1 MLWLMEK
8 TFLTN
13 QLKIRTYD
21 NIWKTGQDDDYATG
35 CLQGYV
41 NFKNYYKVIA
51 ADLIKQQAL
60 YSDPKCNTKN

>member
-21 NIWKTGQDDDYATG
+21 NIWKNGQHDDYATG

-60 YSDPKCNTKN
+60 NSDPKCNTKN